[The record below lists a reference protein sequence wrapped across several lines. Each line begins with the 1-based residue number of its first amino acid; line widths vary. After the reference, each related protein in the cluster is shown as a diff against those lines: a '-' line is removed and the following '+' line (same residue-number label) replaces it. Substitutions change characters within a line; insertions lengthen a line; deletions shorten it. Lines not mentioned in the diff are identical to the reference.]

1 MGGNNLDK
9 EFSFNK
15 LLAACFILYGP
26 LFHFSFEKLLSL
38 NLTDLKSIFHSKA
51 KLFHPDRAKISGKS
65 EEYLQNRFKELN
77 NAYSLLYEY
86 IKTCSNKNFSYFR
99 KVYNAQRNENSY
111 SNKKG
116 SDFFYSFEDRRE
128 DYSNNNHADNDSNN
142 NDFYFTGKTPQ
153 RILRLGEFLYYS
165 KKISWKTLI
174 KALIYQYQRRPKLG
188 ELCLNLGFINNQEI
202 FCIIK
207 NLSRS
212 EKFGECAVRLNYLT
226 NYQLLVGLGMQK
238 KYNYPIGKFFTDKSI
253 FSYINLNEFITK
265 QQEHNFNIKYKVY

>member
-1 MGGNNLDK
+1 LDK

-26 LFHFSFEKLLSL
+26 LFHFSFDKLQSLSL
-38 NLTDLKSIFHSKA
+38 KDLKSIFHSKA

-77 NAYSLLYEY
+77 NACSLLNEY
-86 IKTCSNKNFSYFR
+86 IKTRSSKNFSDFR
-99 KVYNAQRNENSY
+99 KVYNAQRNENNY
-111 SNKKG
+111 SNKKD
-116 SDFFYSFEDRRE
+116 SEFFYSFKNSRE
-128 DYSNNNHADNDSNN
+128 DSDNNNQADIDSDK

-165 KKISWKTLI
+165 KRISWKTLI

-188 ELCLNLGFINNQEI
+188 ELCLNLGFINNHEI
-202 FCIIK
+202 FYIIK
-207 NLSRS
+207 NLNRS
-212 EKFGECAVRLNYLT
+212 EKFGECAVRLNCLS

-253 FSYINLNEFITK
+253 FSDINLNQLVVK
-265 QQEHNFNIKYKVY
+265 QHEHNFNIKFKVY